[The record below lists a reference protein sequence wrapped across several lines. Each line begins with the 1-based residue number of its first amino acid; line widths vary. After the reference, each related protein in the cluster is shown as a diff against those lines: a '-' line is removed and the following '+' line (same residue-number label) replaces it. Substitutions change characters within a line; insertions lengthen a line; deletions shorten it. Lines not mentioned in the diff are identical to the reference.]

1 MFSTVKGRNKALRN
15 KVTKEAELYELN
27 FEKKLN
33 DYLFD
38 EKLEDN
44 NENSYLFICRYWN

>member
-15 KVTKEAELYELN
+15 KVTKEEAELYELN
-27 FEKKLN
+27 FVKNLN

-38 EKLEDN
+38 EKLEDK
-44 NENSYLFICRYWN
+44 